1 MEEEGERQT
10 MSRDSAKPSE
20 VLLNHHVEAKVSSLD
35 ALTLVVNGQA
45 ERGVLLLDVG
55 DQGWVEEERE
65 GPEDDEPVDEAL
77 EEHEPGLGL
86 VALNDRDDEVA
97 VQNGDHGQVGDEV
110 ESCTEAVRV
119 VVEGLL
125 DELAAVP
132 DCLVRGNALD
142 ATQLSRAKCYRDTM
156 LRRR

>member
-1 MEEEGERQT
+1 VEEEGER
-10 MSRDSAKPSE
+10 
-20 VLLNHHVEAKVSSLD
+20 
-35 ALTLVVNGQA
+35 
-45 ERGVLLLDVG
+45 
-55 DQGWVEEERE
+55 
-65 GPEDDEPVDEAL
+65 PEDDEPRDEAL

-86 VALNDRDDEVA
+86 VALNDRDDEVT
-97 VQNGDHGQVGDEV
+97 VQNGDHGQAGDQV